1 MSPSFVFLKKVLFH
15 LKIIVPVSHLC
26 FLLFFLLFFSTQLYQ
41 KYLYC
46 ILDIFLVYHFNK
58 LTKFYNIIGL
68 LFVLF
73 LSNLSFFSFFSVS
86 FIIVFQK
93 HFVCFFLCF
102 VFVFKEKEKGER
114 KIEDSVCM
122 KLIIRLSFFSLIQQR
137 CFDLGAQ
144 MNHNSHSLSNFL
156 LLMN

>member
-58 LTKFYNIIGL
+58 LTKFYIIGL

-73 LSNLSFFSFFSVS
+73 LSNLSFFFFQSVLLLFSRNILFVS
-86 FIIVFQK
+86 FCVL
-93 HFVCFFLCF
+93 FLSL
-102 VFVFKEKEKGER
+102 R
-114 KIEDSVCM
+114 KKKKKKNWRFCLHET
-122 KLIIRLSFFSLIQQR
+122 LIIRLSFFSLIQQR

-144 MNHNSHSLSNFL
+144 MNHN
-156 LLMN
+156 

>member
-58 LTKFYNIIGL
+58 LTKFYIIGL

-73 LSNLSFFSFFSVS
+73 LSNLSFFFFQSVLLLFSRNILFVS
-86 FIIVFQK
+86 FCVL
-93 HFVCFFLCF
+93 FLSLRKKKKK
-102 VFVFKEKEKGER
+102 KEKL
-114 KIEDSVCM
+114 KILFAWNSNNTIV
-122 KLIIRLSFFSLIQQR
+122 IFF
-137 CFDLGAQ
+137 FDTTEVLWFRST
-144 MNHNSHSLSNFL
+144 NES
-156 LLMN
+156 